1 MNVMHKMTIRRL
13 FCITPFFITGCITT
27 GAHTPD
33 TATKTNQLNTAHV
46 AAVMPTQGEPAVPSD
61 STEHEHYA
69 EPVKI
74 DSTSVKDEPQSIQ
87 HETNLWSYAAAQ
99 FAFDVPDNARLN
111 AQKKWYLKHPRYMQR
126 VSKRAEPWLYYIV
139 TEIEK
144 RNIPMEIAL
153 LPIVESAFDPFAY
166 SHGSAAG
173 MWQFVSGTGKRFG
186 LKQTWWYD
194 GRRDVIESTQS
205 ALDYL
210 TYLHKF
216 FDGDWLH
223 ALAAYNSGEGRVR
236 RAIRKNQRA
245 GKSTDFWSLDLP
257 RETREYVPK
266 LLALADIL
274 AHHQDYNFVWPQIE
288 NRQAIQVVDIDSQID
303 LGFAA
308 DLAGVSLKQLSALN
322 SGFSRWATDP
332 DGPHKLVLP
341 IDMAGD
347 FSVALAKVDKN
358 DRLNWKRHK
367 IQRGDSLLKLAKQY
381 HTSVDIIKRVNSLPS
396 NTIRQGDFLLVPI
409 ALKKLDHY
417 VFSDEQRLAKVQN
430 KSRKG
435 HQISHTI
442 QAGDTLWDLAIKY
455 DTSTRQLAKW
465 NGMAPKDMLRPGKT
479 IVVWLDQTSSQ
490 LDSITR
496 KLTYTVRSGDSLS
509 RIANRFNVKIAELKK
524 WNNIGSKK
532 YLQPGQKLMII
543 VNVIEVAA

>member
-1 MNVMHKMTIRRL
+1 MA
-13 FCITPFFITGCITT
+13 PFLLSGCITT
-27 GAHTPD
+27 GSQTSDA
-33 TATKTNQLNTAHV
+33 TAQTNQPNTLPVTTVSSA
-46 AAVMPTQGEPAVPSD
+46 QGQLTIQTD
-61 STEHEHYA
+61 STELENYA
-69 EPVKI
+69 EPLKI
-74 DSTSVKDEPQSIQ
+74 ESFLIEDEPQSIQ

-99 FAFDVPDNARLN
+99 FVFDVPDNTRLN
-111 AQKKWYLKHPRYMQR
+111 AQKKWYLKHPSYMQR
-126 VSKRAEPWLYYIV
+126 VSKRAEPWLYFIV

-216 FDGDWLH
+216 FDNNWLH

-274 AHHQDYNFVWPQIE
+274 ANRQDYNFVWPQIE
-288 NRQAIQVVDIDSQID
+288 NRQVIQVVDISSQID

-308 DLAGVSLKQLSALN
+308 DLAGLSLKQLSALN

-358 DRLNWKRHK
+358 DRLNWERHK

-381 HTSVDIIKRVNSLPS
+381 HTSVDIIKRVNNLNS

-409 ALKKLDHY
+409 ALKQLDHY
-417 VFSDEQRLAKVQN
+417 VFSDQQRLAKVQN

-435 HQISHTI
+435 HQISYTVK
-442 QAGDTLWDLAIKY
+442 AGDTLWDLAIKY

-479 IVVWLDQTSSQ
+479 LVVWLDQPSSQ
-490 LDSITR
+490 LDAITR

-532 YLQPGQKLMII
+532 YLQPGQKLTII
-543 VNVIEVAA
+543 VNVIEVTA